1 MNNRSIDVVV
11 LTKNSEPKLKK
22 CLKAIYD
29 NVPVNNLLIIDGY
42 STDGTMDIIL
52 QFKKK
57 YGNIFIIKDNGTRA
71 TSRQKGIKWVKTD
84 WFMFVDSDIVL
95 CKNWFKKAQKQ
106 IKDNIGAIW
115 GLNIDV
121 VPGVKD
127 KWFIRL
133 QSFVANYCFS
143 IRGGT
148 HDTLIRTKIVR
159 DIKIPNYLHMY
170 EDAFIINWIKKKGY
184 QTIIGKSIYCLHYK
198 PSGNW
203 NRKKGLSHAI
213 NEVRCGLVYSRA
225 YKFALF
231 YPFFMFFWFL
241 QFSLQT
247 AKNLL

>member
-1 MNNRSIDVVV
+1 MQTIDVVMI
-11 LTKNSEPKLKK
+11 TKNSEFMLER
-22 CLKAIYD
+22 CIESIYS
-29 NVPVNNLLIIDGY
+29 NVPVENLIIIDGF
-42 STDGTMDIIL
+42 SSDKTLSIINKL
-52 QFKKK
+52 NKK
-57 YGNIFIIKDNGTRA
+57 YQTIKVFSSNGTRA
-71 TSRQKGIKWVKTD
+71 LARETGIQHVKTD
-84 WFMFVDSDIVL
+84 WFMFIDSDIVL
-95 CKNWFKKAQKQ
+95 SKNWFKKAQKQ
-106 IKDNIGAIW
+106 IKDDIGAIW

-121 VPGVKD
+121 VPGVRD

-184 QTIIGKSIYCLHYK
+184 RTIIGKGIYCLHYK

-247 AKNLL
+247 ARNLL

>member
-1 MNNRSIDVVV
+1 MQTIDVVMI
-11 LTKNSEPKLKK
+11 TKNSEFMLER
-22 CLKAIYD
+22 CIESIYS
-29 NVPVNNLLIIDGY
+29 NVPVENLIIIDGF
-42 STDGTMDIIL
+42 STDKTLSIINRL
-52 QFKKK
+52 NKK
-57 YGNIFIIKDNGTRA
+57 YQTIKVFSSIGTRA
-71 TSRQKGIKWVKTD
+71 LARETGIQHVKTD
-84 WFMFVDSDIVL
+84 WFMFVDSDVVL

-106 IKDNIGAIW
+106 VKDDVGAIW

-121 VPGVKD
+121 VPGVRD

-148 HDTLIRTKIVR
+148 HDTLIRTKTVR

-184 QTIIGKSIYCLHYK
+184 RTIIGKGIYCLHYK
-198 PSGNW
+198 PSDNW

-241 QFSLQT
+241 QFSLQI